1 METKLQRPQTPHIR
15 IGTNSEESNVIYG
28 NRKDN
33 IFKNFSNF
41 MKQIIDNKNE
51 NFLNGN
57 IHLIDYLLS
66 KYLNIF
72 SEDVPKL
79 EKISIQINGEY
90 NLLNQFGE
98 RLVNLIVLKLNGSF
112 IQNINEL
119 GSNFT
124 KLKVLEM
131 NNCHLKDLSGMI
143 CFQSLEVFEAKHNLI
158 NDLIELEM
166 CSSIVK
172 LDLEDNKIEKKEN
185 ILFLSG
191 LENLEELNLKS
202 NPIQD
207 YENEIKE
214 TIPTIKVLDGVRIN
228 GKDDEETANI
238 NVNVSSD
245 NKNSNTNIEPQK
257 ETQETEQEKNGL
269 SQSISCNIT
278 GSTNSNSPIVNG
290 RVTKKEFYPS
300 KINIEQDTTNILAPL
315 NREMNMSK
323 TMTQFRSKGKSNI
336 NETSSSTLFNKAPE
350 KLNPIVKKKEE
361 SVQIKKLRETFKTS
375 TQQKISEK
383 QDKDKFVF
391 LGTANKAG
399 KKLDKIIV
407 TKK

>member
-15 IGTNSEESNVIYG
+15 IGSNSEETNVIYG

-98 RLVNLIVLKLNGSF
+98 RLVNLIVLKLNGSC
-112 IQNINEL
+112 IQSVNEL

-124 KLKVLEM
+124 RLKVLEM

-207 YENEIKE
+207 YESEIKE
-214 TIPTIKVLDGVRIN
+214 MIPSIKVLDGVKIN
-228 GKDDEETANI
+228 DKESEE
-238 NVNVSSD
+238 NVNVSVND
-245 NKNSNTNIEPQK
+245 NKNSNTNIETQK
-257 ETQETEQEKNGL
+257 ESQEGEQEKNGL

-278 GSTNSNSPIVNG
+278 GSTNSNSPIANG

-300 KINIEQDTTNILAPL
+300 KINIEQDTTNILALL

-323 TMTQFRSKGKSNI
+323 TMTQFRSKGKSHI
-336 NETSSSTLFNKAPE
+336 SESTLFNKAPE

-361 SVQIKKLRETFKTS
+361 SVQIKKLRETFKTN
-375 TQQKISEK
+375 TQNKISEK

>member
-15 IGTNSEESNVIYG
+15 IGSNSEETNVIYG

-98 RLVNLIVLKLNGSF
+98 RLVNLIVLKLNGSC
-112 IQNINEL
+112 IQSVNEL

-124 KLKVLEM
+124 RLKVLEM

-207 YENEIKE
+207 YESEIKE
-214 TIPTIKVLDGVRIN
+214 MIPSIKVLDGVKIN
-228 GKDDEETANI
+228 DKESEE
-238 NVNVSSD
+238 NVNVSVND
-245 NKNSNTNIEPQK
+245 NKNSNTNIETQK
-257 ETQETEQEKNGL
+257 ESQEGEQEKNGL

-278 GSTNSNSPIVNG
+278 GSTNSNSPIANG

-300 KINIEQDTTNILAPL
+300 KINIEQDTTNILALL

-323 TMTQFRSKGKSNI
+323 TMTQFRSKGKSHI
-336 NETSSSTLFNKAPE
+336 SESTLFNKAPE